1 MTKSTIDT
9 SPVGPAAHAPAGN
22 PAPASVYAWPDSP
35 QGRTVYEKLGIRID
49 REGIWYYHGSPIR
62 RKELLCLFASA
73 LRRHEDDS
81 YWLITPQEMGP
92 IEVEDAPFIAVELFV
107 GGHGQAQTLSFRT
120 NVDEIVTV
128 DGDHPLRVV
137 TDPITHEPSPYV
149 MLPGRREA
157 RLTRAVFYEVVA
169 LSEETEENGRT
180 HLGVW
185 SDGRFFSLG
194 SVDG

>member
-1 MTKSTIDT
+1 MSFGSTAPT
-9 SPVGPAAHAPAGN
+9 PAANFPPKAQD
-22 PAPASVYAWPDSP
+22 AWPELP
-35 QGRTVYEKLGIRID
+35 HGRTVYENLGIRID

-62 RKELLCLFASA
+62 RKELLCLFAA
-73 LRRHEDDS
+73 AMRRDDRGG

-92 IEVEDAPFIAVELFV
+92 IDVEDAPFLAVELFV
-107 GGHGQAQTLSFRT
+107 SGQGHQQQLSFRT
-120 NVDEIVTV
+120 NVDEVVALTA
-128 DGDHPLRVV
+128 DHPLRVV
-137 TDPITHEPSPYV
+137 TDPDTNEPAPYV

-157 RLTRAVFYEVVA
+157 RLSRSVFYELVA
-169 LSEETEENGRT
+169 LSEEREENGRT